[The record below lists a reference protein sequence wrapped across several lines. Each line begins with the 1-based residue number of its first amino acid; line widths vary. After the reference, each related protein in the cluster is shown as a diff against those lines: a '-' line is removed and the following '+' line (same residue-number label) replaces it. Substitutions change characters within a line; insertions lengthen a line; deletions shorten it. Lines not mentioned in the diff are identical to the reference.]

1 MPVKAATANWLQNR
15 VFLEKDTYGI
25 IDMASKRAGRLQIGA
40 LSEFYEDLLRADAFL
55 ANNSLASQGKS
66 LLQSYLAQKESKIKE
81 RVSYL
86 AKKRNISTDEMWM
99 QIQQGTAT
107 QLTQEEIADQD

>member
-1 MPVKAATANWLQNR
+1 
-15 VFLEKDTYGI
+15 
-25 IDMASKRAGRLQIGA
+25 MASKRANRLQISA

-81 RVSYL
+81 RILYL
-86 AKKRNISTDEMWM
+86 AKKRNISPEEMWS
-99 QIQQGTAT
+99 QIQANTAV
-107 QLTQEEIADQD
+107 QLNHEEQSEMD